1 MDNSIRQ
8 RWYILLERPGHGLG
22 RWLDFALIA
31 LILGNVGAAISETM
45 ESVAAE
51 YADAFAIFET
61 LSIIIFTIEYAARLW
76 VVVEADG
83 YTGWRGRLRYM
94 ATPNALVDL
103 AAILPFYLTVFFS
116 LDLRALRVLRLLRLF
131 KLSRYSRAFSLLA
144 EVFRRESA
152 TLLVCA
158 SMLCV
163 LLIMTATGA
172 YLVEREAQPVEF
184 GSVPRAMW
192 WAVVT
197 LTTVGY
203 GDVTPVTSL
212 GRLFGGAV
220 TIIGIG
226 VAALPAGILAS
237 GLSSELSRRRQ
248 LLRDRFLAALKAGA
262 DGEAQLDKL
271 RRELGLSAVDAE
283 EVRLLHNR
291 HDGLRYCS
299 HCGQSLEA
307 NEGQGPDA

>member
-1 MDNSIRQ
+1 MRR
-8 RWYILLERPGHGLG
+8 RWYLLLERPGHGQG
-22 RWLDFALIA
+22 RWLDIILIT
-31 LILGNVGAAISETM
+31 LILGNVGAAIFETV
-45 ESVAAE
+45 EEFSTNYAA
-51 YADAFAIFET
+51 AFAWFEAI
-61 LSIIIFTIEYAARLW
+61 SIAVFSVEYVARLW
-76 VVVEADG
+76 VAVEADG

-103 AAILPFYLTVFFS
+103 AAILPFYLTMLFS

-131 KLSRYSRAFSLLA
+131 KLSRYSSSFSLLA
-144 EVFRRESA
+144 EVLRREAA

-158 SMLCV
+158 SMLFV

-172 YLVEREAQPVEF
+172 YLVEREAQPQEF

-203 GDVTPVTSL
+203 GDVTPVTVA
-212 GRLFGGAV
+212 GRLFGGAI

-237 GLSSELSRRRQ
+237 GLSSELARRRQ

-262 DGEAQLDKL
+262 DGEAQLDRL

-283 EVRLLHNR
+283 EVRQLHNR
-291 HDGLRYCS
+291 NDGLRYCS
-299 HCGQSLEA
+299 HCGQSLESGGGA
-307 NEGQGPDA
+307 GPDA